1 MRSRPG
7 AAGGLGAGL
16 RQRARGR
23 GVTGTAVAVLL
34 LGSGGAGAGGSGRE
48 QLPLPGSGER
58 WHRRLGAG
66 ERPGGT
72 GQGPPLSR
80 ERRHRRCRAPVIS
93 PPPSPAVPKRLSAGS
108 RPFSFSLL
116 LLRGAAARRGA
127 RRLRSAFNGRAAG
140 RGAGGVGVFLRT
152 NSRSSAG
159 PGDRS
164 SSKGGAGEAAKMTV
178 F

>member
-93 PPPSPAVPKRLSAGS
+93 PPPAPRCPSAS
-108 RPFSFSLL
+108 RQ
-116 LLRGAAARRGA
+116 
-127 RRLRSAFNGRAAG
+127 AAG
-140 RGAGGVGVFLRT
+140 RFRFPCFCCVGPRPAEVLGGCGARLTAGLRGG
-152 NSRSSAG
+152 
-159 PGDRS
+159 
-164 SSKGGAGEAAKMTV
+164 GGGCIFKNKLP
-178 F
+178 